1 MAARKKSPAEELR
14 ELIAAPDAKPPTPS
28 HIRAARESLGL
39 SQTAA
44 GALCWAKLRTWQSW
58 EGGERE
64 MQPAVWGWWLVRAAQ
79 IDHSENTRSKQ

>member
-1 MAARKKSPAEELR
+1 MPPRKRTPAEELR
-14 ELIAAPDAKPPTPS
+14 DLLAAEDAKPPTPA
-28 HIRAARESLGL
+28 HIRACREALGL

-64 MQPAVWGWWLVRAAQ
+64 MQPAVWLAWLVRAARLEQ
-79 IDHSENTRSKQ
+79 TEKA